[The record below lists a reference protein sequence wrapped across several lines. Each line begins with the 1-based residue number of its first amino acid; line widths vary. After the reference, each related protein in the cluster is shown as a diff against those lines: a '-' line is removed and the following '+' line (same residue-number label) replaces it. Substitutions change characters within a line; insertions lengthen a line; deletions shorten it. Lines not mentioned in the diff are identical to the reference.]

1 MLQEK
6 EKLMNEMAL
15 NDEFAVIGQLKLSFV
30 NKTTTVSNISIT
42 KLGIALIGGE
52 ES

>member
-6 EKLMNEMAL
+6 EKEVKEMSLNE
-15 NDEFAVIGQLKLSFV
+15 EFAVIGQLKLSFV
-30 NKTTTVSNISIT
+30 NKATTVSNLSFT
-42 KLGIALIGGE
+42 KIWIALIGGE